1 MNNIDAKISD
11 VDILSE
17 DEKNKIIYSFNNTKN
32 DYPEKTFS
40 TLFEEQVEK
49 TPNKVAV
56 VFEDKM
62 IKN

>member
-40 TLFEEQVEK
+40 TLFEE
-49 TPNKVAV
+49 
-56 VFEDKM
+56 
-62 IKN
+62 